1 MRILLLSPY
10 DADSHRRW
18 REGLVAALPGH
29 DWTIRTLPPRHFSWR
44 IRGNPL
50 QLARELEAIGNG
62 GWERVIA
69 TSMTDLATLR
79 GLVPSLATVPT
90 LLYFHENQFVY
101 PAGQAAP
108 RLEPLMVT
116 LYGALAAECL
126 VFNSRFNRDT
136 FLDGVAGLLRRM
148 PDAVPPDVVGR
159 LAAKAVCLPVP
170 LEDELF
176 GQPTAPPSRFTI
188 VWNHRWEYDKGPER
202 LAAAMTRLADQGV
215 DFTLHVLGQRFRRV
229 PSALTALRERLGSR
243 IGQWGPV
250 ADREAYRALL
260 RRSHVVLSTAL
271 HDFQGLAVLE
281 AVACG
286 CRPLVPDR
294 LAYPEWFEEPW
305 RYASFPDDP
314 EAEAET
320 LARRLA
326 ALAELQRQG
335 TLPPAPSVAH
345 LAWGRLAP
353 SYGELIT
360 SSGGG

>member
-1 MRILLLSPY
+1 VRILLLSPY

-29 DWTIRTLPPRHFSWR
+29 VWTVMTLPPRHFSWR

-62 GWERVIA
+62 RWDRVVA

-90 LLYFHENQFVY
+90 LLYFHENQFAY
-101 PAGQAAP
+101 PAGQVPP
-108 RLEPLMVT
+108 RLEPRMVT
-116 LYGALAAECL
+116 LYGALAAERL
-126 VFNSRFNRDT
+126 VFNSRYNRDT
-136 FLDGVAGLLRRM
+136 FLAGVEELLGRM
-148 PDAVPPDVVGR
+148 PDAVPSDVVGR

-176 GQPTAPPSRFTI
+176 GQPTAQPSRFTI

-202 LAAAMTRLADQGV
+202 LAAAMMRLADQGV
-215 DFTLHVLGQRFRRV
+215 DFTLHVLGQRFRQV
-229 PSALTALRERLGSR
+229 PTALTALRERLGER

-250 ADREAYRALL
+250 ADRDAYRALL

-294 LAYPEWFEEPW
+294 LAYPEWFADPW
-305 RYASFPDDP
+305 RYASCPDDP
-314 EAEAET
+314 GAEAEA
-320 LARRLA
+320 LATRLA
-326 ALAELQRQG
+326 ALAGQHRQG
-335 TLPPAPSVAH
+335 TLPPAPSVDP
-345 LAWGRLAP
+345 LAWRVLAP
-353 SYGELIT
+353 RYRELIT
-360 SSGGG
+360 SLS